1 MKNLEQETFEKLKAD
16 VASGLEVISHPTHFS
31 GIRDLTWYIFES
43 LTVEPRSTNNST
55 NSLYTLDYSS
65 DMDNPSADETDDSA
79 ENCDSRRSHSRSTL
93 DENLEI
99 ISSSDCAL
107 KSEKNIKNSWKVLAV
122 TKSDTHSKGKQRLP
136 SSSDSS
142 TTKFGAV

>member
-1 MKNLEQETFEKLKAD
+1 M
-16 VASGLEVISHPTHFS
+16 
-31 GIRDLTWYIFES
+31 
-43 LTVEPRSTNNST
+43 
-55 NSLYTLDYSS
+55 DYL
-65 DMDNPSADETDDSA
+65 SADETDDSA
-79 ENCDSRRSHSRSTL
+79 ENCESKRSHSRSTP

-122 TKSDTHSKGKQRLP
+122 AKSENHSKAKQRLP
-136 SSSDSS
+136 SSSGSS

>member
-1 MKNLEQETFEKLKAD
+1 MKKLEQETFEKLKAD

-31 GIRDLTWYIFES
+31 GIRDLTCYISVS
-43 LTVEPRSTNNST
+43 LTIEPRSTNNPK

-79 ENCDSRRSHSRSTL
+79 ENCESRRSHSRSTP

-107 KSEKNIKNSWKVLAV
+107 KSERNIKNSWKVLAV
-122 TKSDTHSKGKQRLP
+122 TKSETHSKAKQKLP

-142 TTKFGAV
+142 ATKFGAV

>member
-1 MKNLEQETFEKLKAD
+1 MKKLEQETFAKLKAD
-16 VASGLEVISHPTHFS
+16 VSSGLEVIYHPTHFS
-31 GIRDLTWYIFES
+31 GIRDPTCYISVS
-43 LTVEPRSTNNST
+43 LTIELRSAKNST
-55 NSLYTLDYSS
+55 NLLYALDYSS

-79 ENCDSRRSHSRSTL
+79 ENCESRRSHSRSTP

-122 TKSDTHSKGKQRLP
+122 TKSETHSKAKQRLP